1 MDKGLILGE
10 ENLEIEILQLKAGG
24 NSYGIDINDI
34 REILLYDQTPRKIPN
49 SHPYIEGVVMPR
61 DFLIPVINLAA
72 SLNLYESEEAENEML
87 IVTNIKD
94 MNIGFHVDE
103 VRGIHKTTVANITE
117 PGEYLSTS
125 VREAIAGVL
134 NIDGKTLEIL
144 DLRKI
149 ISNVNPHIEL

>member
-1 MDKGLILGE
+1 
-10 ENLEIEILQLKAGG
+10 
-24 NSYGIDINDI
+24 
-34 REILLYDQTPRKIPN
+34 
-49 SHPYIEGVVMPR
+49 
-61 DFLIPVINLAA
+61 
-72 SLNLYESEEAENEML
+72 ML

-149 ISNVNPHIEL
+149 ISNVNPDIEL